1 MNRRLVNGRP
11 PGLVRYCQLTG
22 GRSLPCQLSKKK
34 PMNPSAA
41 LIIIPCRQ

>member
-11 PGLVRYCQLTG
+11 PGRIPSCQLMG
-22 GRSLPCQLSKKK
+22 GRSLRCHLSKKK

-41 LIIIPCRQ
+41 LIIMSWRQ